1 MDFTLASFNPE
12 EANIDALLASAFAN
26 SPKMMKFI
34 NRIYNEDM
42 DYYAGLAK
50 KNDR

>member
-26 SPKMMKFI
+26 SLSVKYFSVELQKTKEPI
-34 NRIYNEDM
+34 N
-42 DYYAGLAK
+42 L
-50 KNDR
+50 